1 MWEKVLYSSVL
12 KNVLRFLFSF
22 IYSKEFL
29 RGYYFDEKRLGW
41 YWCFRS
47 IPSRLWGDNRKVKF
61 PVHPR
66 TILSND
72 VNIFFDKND
81 LNIFQ
86 TLGCYWQNHDA
97 NIFIGKGSFIAP
109 NVGIITT
116 NHNLYSLKLHDNG
129 KDIVIGEECWIGM
142 NTVILPGVTLGDH
155 TIVGAGSVV
164 TKSFLEGNIVIAGN
178 PARKVKDLNEN
189 NEK

>member
-1 MWEKVLYSSVL
+1 MLKKILYSEVL
-12 KNVLRFLFSF
+12 KIFLRFFFSF
-22 IYSKEFL
+22 LYSKEFL
-29 RGYYFDEKRLGW
+29 TGYYFDQKRLGW

-47 IPSRLWGDNRKVKF
+47 IPSRLWGDNRKIKF

-72 VNIFFDKND
+72 KNIAFDVDN

-86 TLGCYWQNHDA
+86 TPGCYWQNHNA
-97 NIFIGKGSFIAP
+97 KIHIGKGSFVAP
-109 NVGIITT
+109 NVGFITT
-116 NHNLYSLKLHDNG
+116 NHNLYDLKKHEDG
-129 KDIVIGEECWIGM
+129 KDVVIGKDCWIGM
-142 NTVILPGVTLGDH
+142 NSVILPGVILGDH

-178 PARKVKDLNEN
+178 PAKIIKNLIVEI
-189 NEK
+189 EK